1 MKQKTNTFFFFFL
14 SLTILLMNSSC
25 YSIFFGDREFN
36 MKKGILY
43 RGKETYILQSFYLP
57 DTIKQGAE
65 LKTMVPLLAS
75 IGEVGGNSI
84 AMDMLR
90 DSNSVSVDATDIET
104 IKTYADR
111 AKDQYMT
118 VVLRIAPNSK
128 PDKKSPL
135 LNTLK
140 KEFKS
145 LLTIIYWT
153 DGPYAEEWTKAM
165 KKINKYWVIISK
177 QNADLILTEDISKTK
192 VPKEKLIFSVV
203 PGKEIGKV
211 HFLLPYSKENLNH
224 IEETYAQ
231 YTPCTGLDM
240 NSALSLLSEQEKQE
254 GFIPLFDG
262 KTLNGWWYLGDNHN
276 CFAVT
281 PEGSIEWKSKGGK
294 ALMSC
299 ERYDN
304 FILRLEWMIEK
315 GGNTG
320 VWVRAPR
327 GSRASKIGF
336 EVQILG
342 DSDTTA
348 LTDNTTGAIY
358 KVLPPKVKAMK
369 PEGQWNDLEI
379 ICNGPHVK
387 VTLNGQVVQDT
398 NFDDVEELKY
408 RLRRGFIGLTDHGN
422 HCGFRNIRIKL
433 L

>member
-1 MKQKTNTFFFFFL
+1 MKQKNNILAFVL
-14 SLTILLMNSSC
+14 SVIILLLNTSC
-25 YSIFFGDREFN
+25 YSIIFGDREFH
-36 MKKGILY
+36 MKNGVLH
-43 RGKETYILQSFYLP
+43 RGKEPYILQSFYVS
-57 DTIKQGAE
+57 DVVKKGTE

-75 IGEVGGNSI
+75 IGEVGGDSI
-84 AMDMLR
+84 AMDLLQ
-90 DSNSVSVDATDIET
+90 DPNSNSINGKDIET

-135 LNTLK
+135 LNVLK
-140 KEFKS
+140 QNFKG
-145 LLTIIYWT
+145 LLTVVYWT

-177 QNADLILTEDISKTK
+177 QSADLILTEDMSQTNL
-192 VPKEKLIFSVV
+192 PKEKLVFTKV
-203 PGKEIGKV
+203 PGEQIKNT
-211 HFLLPYSKENLNH
+211 HFLLPYSQENLNRV
-224 IEETYAQ
+224 EETYAQ
-231 YTPCTGLDM
+231 YTPCTKIDV
-240 NSALSLLSEQEKQE
+240 NSALSLLSEQERQE

-276 CFAVT
+276 TFAVN
-281 PEGSIEWKSKGGK
+281 PEGFIEWQSKGGK

-320 VWVRAPR
+320 VWVHAPR

-342 DSDTTA
+342 DSDTA
-348 LTDNTTGAIY
+348 ELTDDTTGAIY
-358 KVLPPKVKAMK
+358 KVVPPKVKAMK

-379 ICNGPHVK
+379 ICNGPYVK
-387 VTLNGQVVQDT
+387 VTLNEQVVQDI
-398 NFDDVEELKY
+398 NFDEVEELKY
-408 RLRRGFIGLTDHGN
+408 RLRKGFIGLTDHGN
-422 HCGFRNIRIKL
+422 HCGFRNIRIKPL
-433 L
+433 